1 MTFLPLVERELRVA
15 ARLRRTYWTRAIA
28 AGVLTVVAMA
38 MLVFGV
44 LSSFHSQVG
53 KAMFHTLSYL
63 TMLLCFLEGAR
74 RTADCLSSE
83 RREGTLGLLFLTD
96 LRGYDVVLGK
106 LAATSLN
113 GVYSLLAL
121 LPILAL
127 SLLMG
132 GVTQAE
138 FWRMS
143 LALLSILFL
152 SLCIGIWASAY
163 NRVERQAL
171 GITLGF
177 MLAVGLGPLLVGQAG
192 LDSISPVTAY
202 RTSFEAVYKVAPSSY
217 WNSILITHGLSWVL
231 LVWASLV
238 LPGRFQRDFASTS
251 QPGWWKRWFQGNP
264 GKPEQRT
271 ALRTRQLNI
280 NPAYWLASRNT
291 GQALPIYLLTLAI
304 ILLFAFFVWVNKI
317 NWMGAYL
324 FCVVAINFLLKT
336 WVAGQSCRCL
346 AEARQN
352 NALEMLLSTPLTVED
367 IIRGQV
373 LALKRAFLLP
383 ILLIFSIEIGVL
395 LLGIFFL
402 DNNSLVASMGFSM
415 FFGLVY
421 LAIFTLDIFA
431 LCWSGMWFGLSS
443 KNETTAIAK
452 TIGFVLLLPLVS
464 VFFWCFGA
472 VFFVGWPIF
481 WIIYSSQKIR
491 SEFRNWAIQRY
502 HSKTP
507 ESRWSPVVGQQIPPA
522 IPTPQP

>member
-15 ARLRRTYWTRAIA
+15 SRLRSTYWIRAIA
-28 AGVLTVVAMA
+28 AGALTVVAMA

-63 TMLLCFLEGAR
+63 TMLLCFIEGAR

-113 GVYSLLAL
+113 AIYSLLAV

-132 GVTQAE
+132 GVTPVE

-171 GITLGF
+171 GTTLVF
-177 MLAVGLGPLLVGQAG
+177 IVILTIGPFLTGQPS
-192 LDSISPVTAY
+192 LHPVSPAFAY
-202 RTSFEAVYKVAPSSY
+202 RTAFDAVFKYAPSGY
-217 WNSILITHGLSWVL
+217 WNSILIMHGLSWAL
-231 LVWASLV
+231 LIWASLV
-238 LPGRFQRDFASTS
+238 LPNRFQKDFSTS
-251 QPGWWKRWFQGNP
+251 SLSSWWKRALQGRR
-264 GKPEQRT
+264 GKPAKRAE
-271 ALRTRQLNI
+271 LRTRLLNI
-280 NPAYWLASRNT
+280 NPAFWLAARNT
-291 GQALPIYLLTLAI
+291 GQGLALYLVALAI
-304 ILLFAFFVWVNKI
+304 ILLHALFIWVGSL
-317 NWMGAYL
+317 NWMTAYVS
-324 FCVVAINFLLKT
+324 CTVAINFLLKM
-336 WVAGQSCRCL
+336 WVAVQSCHCL

-352 NALEMLLSTPLTVED
+352 NALEMLLSTPLTVDE

-373 LALKRAFLLP
+373 LALKCSFLFP
-383 ILLIFSIEIGVL
+383 ILLILVIEIGGL
-395 LLGIFFL
+395 LLGIAVV
-402 DNNSLVASMGFSM
+402 DNNFRLESLGFSL
-415 FFGLVY
+415 FFGLAY

-443 KNETTAIAK
+443 KNETTAILK
-452 TIGFVLLLPLVS
+452 TIGFILLLPLIS
-464 VFFWCFGA
+464 VMFWCFGV

-481 WIIYSSQKIR
+481 WIIYSSQKLR
-491 SEFRNWAIQRY
+491 SEFRNLATHRY
-502 HSKTP
+502 LVKTP
-507 ESRWSPVVGQQIPPA
+507 DTVFLPALGQQSPPPL
-522 IPTPQP
+522 PTPQP